1 MIGVAVGA
9 FVLLMT
15 VVLLIARPFIAP
27 VTYEED
33 AASLEQL
40 RADRTRLRAQL
51 RELDMDFETGK
62 LAAEEYE
69 KLRARR
75 LQQIERTTRAIRET
89 ERIETERIEP
99 GPAAEPV
106 EPISDAVLEAKIAA
120 RKRALQQASACR
132 GCGASIDHDDR
143 FCRRCGTDLQATAPV
158 R

>member
-1 MIGVAVGA
+1 MIVLAAGA

-27 VTYEED
+27 ITYEED
-33 AASLEQL
+33 TTSLEQL

-62 LAAEEYE
+62 LANEEYE

-89 ERIETERIEP
+89 EHVEP
-99 GPAAEPV
+99 TPQAEPV
-106 EPISDAVLEAKIAA
+106 EPISDAVLEARIAA
-120 RKRALQQASACR
+120 RKRALQQVSTCR
-132 GCGASIDHDDR
+132 ECGASIDHDDR
-143 FCRRCGTDLQATAPV
+143 FCRRCGTDLDATAPV

>member
-1 MIGVAVGA
+1 MIPLAAGA

-33 AASLEQL
+33 TASLEQL

-62 LAAEEYE
+62 LANEEYE

-89 ERIETERIEP
+89 EHEERP
-99 GPAAEPV
+99 PVAEPA
-106 EPISDAVLEAKIAA
+106 EPISDAALEARIAA
-120 RKRALQQASACR
+120 RKRALQQATTCR
-132 GCGASIDHDDR
+132 ECGASIDHDDR
-143 FCRRCGTDLQATAPV
+143 FCRRCGTDLEATAPV

>member
-1 MIGVAVGA
+1 MIPVAIA
-9 FVLLMT
+9 SFLLLIT
-15 VVLLIARPFIAP
+15 VVTLIARPFIAP
-27 VTYEED
+27 VLYRED

-62 LAAEEYE
+62 LAEPEYE

-89 ERIETERIEP
+89 EHI
-99 GPAAEPV
+99 GPAEPV
-106 EPISDAVLEAKIAA
+106 EAATPTEPISDEELERRIAE
-120 RKRALQQASACR
+120 RKSALRQITDCP
-132 GCGASIDHDDR
+132 GCGGAIDHDDQ
-143 FCRRCGTDLQATAPV
+143 FCRKCGTDLQTTAQV

>member
-1 MIGVAVGA
+1 
-9 FVLLMT
+9 MT

-27 VTYEED
+27 VTYQED
-33 AASLEQL
+33 AASREQL

-62 LAAEEYE
+62 LANEEYE

-89 ERIETERIEP
+89 ERVAP
-99 GPAAEPV
+99 GPDAEPAEPI

-120 RKRALQQASACR
+120 RKRVLQQASACR
-132 GCGASIDHDDR
+132 ECGASIDHDDR